1 MTETAMRVSHC
12 RVCDANDW
20 VTVVSYG
27 LMPLANAYLDPAP
40 SYSGERRYPLNL
52 IACRN
57 CWLVSLGHVVDPE
70 VLYRDYFYVSSDSAT
85 MMRHM
90 KRIADT
96 CIQRFEVP
104 ACSLVV
110 ELGSNIGT
118 QLQFFGAAGMR
129 VLGVDPARNLAQE
142 ASGNG
147 IPTIPEFFSIELARQ
162 IYKEQGPAHLLI
174 GRHVFAHV
182 DDLAEIISGARSLLD
197 SESGIFAIE
206 VPYLM
211 DMLAGKQFD
220 TIYHEH
226 LSYFSVGTLSRLF
239 ERHGM
244 RIIDIERFP
253 VHGGSIMVAAAPH
266 EARWPVRPSVPS
278 LLEKEDQEGLS
289 SERRYREFAEATLG
303 VQSSLATLVRRIA
316 SEGKRIVGYGAPAK
330 SSVLLGACGLG
341 AGEIAYCTD
350 TTLLKQG
357 KVLPGT
363 HIPIFPPA
371 HADLH
376 PPDYYLLFA
385 WNYAEEILQKE
396 RAYLA
401 SGGRIIVPLPEPSVV
416 GG

>member
-1 MTETAMRVSHC
+1 MIDAAIRVSHC
-12 RVCDANDW
+12 RACDANDW
-20 VTVVSYG
+20 VPVVSYG
-27 LMPLANAYLDPAP
+27 PMPLANAYLDPAP
-40 SYSGERRYPLNL
+40 SYPGEQRYPLNV

-57 CWLVSLGHVVDPE
+57 CWLLSLDHVVDPE
-70 VLYRDYFYVSSDSAT
+70 VLYRDYSYVSSDSAT
-85 MMRHM
+85 MMGHM
-90 KRIADT
+90 RRIANT
-96 CIQRFEVP
+96 CIQRFEIP
-104 ACSLVV
+104 AHSLVV

-118 QLQFFGAAGMR
+118 QLQFFGVAGMR
-129 VLGVDPARNLAQE
+129 VLGVDPARNLAQV
-142 ASGNG
+142 ASDNG
-147 IPTIPEFFSIELARQ
+147 IPTIPEFFSNELARQ
-162 IYKEQGPAHLLI
+162 ISKEHGPARLFI

-182 DDLAEIISGARSLLD
+182 DNLAEIIAGARSLLD
-197 SESGIFAIE
+197 PESGIFAIE

-253 VHGGSIMVAAAPH
+253 VHGGSIMVAAAPREGH
-266 EARWPVRPSVPS
+266 WRARPAVAS
-278 LLEKEDQEGLS
+278 LLEAEDQEGLS
-289 SERRYREFAEATLG
+289 HETRYRQFAEATRE
-303 VQSSLATLVRRIA
+303 VQSSLASLVRGLA
-316 SEGKRIVGYGAPAK
+316 AQGKRIAGYGATAK

-341 AGEIAYCTD
+341 AREIAYCTD

-363 HIPIFPPA
+363 HIPIFPPS
-371 HADLH
+371 HVDLH
-376 PPDYYLLFA
+376 PTDYYLLFA

-401 SGGRIIVPLPEPSVV
+401 SGGRIIVPLPEPLVV

>member
-1 MTETAMRVSHC
+1 MTEAAIRVSHC

-20 VTVVSYG
+20 APVVSFG
-27 LMPLANAYLDPAP
+27 PMPLANAYLDPAP
-40 SYSGERRYPLNL
+40 SYPAERQYPLNV

-57 CWLVSLGHVVDPE
+57 CWLVSLNHVVDPE
-70 VLYRDYFYVSSDSAT
+70 ILYRDYLYVSSDSAT
-85 MMRHM
+85 MTGHMRH
-90 KRIADT
+90 IADI
-96 CIQRFEVP
+96 CIQRFEIP
-104 ACSLVV
+104 ARSLVV

-118 QLQFFGAAGMR
+118 QLQFFGAADMR
-129 VLGVDPARNLAQE
+129 TLGVDPARNLAQE
-142 ASGNG
+142 ANDKG
-147 IPTIPEFFSIELARQ
+147 IPTIPDFFSHELARR
-162 IYKEQGPAHLLI
+162 ISRDHGPAHLLI

-182 DDLAEIISGARSLLD
+182 NDLAEIIAGARSLLD
-197 SESGIFAIE
+197 PKSGIFVIE
-206 VPYLM
+206 VPYLL

-244 RIIDIERFP
+244 RIIDVERFP

-266 EARWPVRPSVPS
+266 EGRWRVRPSVAS
-278 LLEKEDQEGLS
+278 LLEAEDHEGLS
-289 SERRYREFAEATLG
+289 HETRYRQFAEGTQEVRA
-303 VQSSLATLVRRIA
+303 SLASLVGRLAADGRRIA
-316 SEGKRIVGYGAPAK
+316 GYGAPAK

-341 AGEIAYCTD
+341 ANKIAYCTD

-363 HIPIFPPA
+363 HIPIFPPTHA
-371 HADLH
+371 HLH

-385 WNYAEEILQKE
+385 WTYAEEILQKE
-396 RAYLA
+396 HAYLA
-401 SGGRIIVPLPEPSVV
+401 SGGRIIVPLPDPSVV

>member
-1 MTETAMRVSHC
+1 MTEAAIRVSHC

-20 VTVVSYG
+20 APVVSFG
-27 LMPLANAYLDPAP
+27 PMPLANAYLDPAP
-40 SYSGERRYPLNL
+40 SYPAERQYPLNV

-57 CWLVSLGHVVDPE
+57 CWLVSLDHVVDPE
-70 VLYRDYFYVSSDSAT
+70 ILYRDYLYVSSDSAT
-85 MMRHM
+85 MTGHMRH
-90 KRIADT
+90 IADT
-96 CIQRFEVP
+96 CIERFEIP
-104 ACSLVV
+104 ARSLVV

-129 VLGVDPARNLAQE
+129 MLGVDPARNLAQE
-142 ASGNG
+142 ASDNG
-147 IPTIPEFFSIELARQ
+147 IPTIPDFFSHELARR
-162 IYKEQGPAHLLI
+162 ISKDHGPAHLLI

-182 DDLAEIISGARSLLD
+182 DDLAEIIAGARSLLD
-197 SESGIFAIE
+197 PESGIFVIE
-206 VPYLM
+206 VPYLL

-244 RIIDIERFP
+244 RIIDVERFP

-266 EARWPVRPSVPS
+266 EGRWQVRPAVAS
-278 LLEKEDQEGLS
+278 LLEAEDHEGLS
-289 SERRYREFAEATLG
+289 HETRYRQFAGATQE
-303 VQSSLATLVRRIA
+303 VRASLASLVGRLAAEGRRIA
-316 SEGKRIVGYGAPAK
+316 GYGAPAK

-341 AGEIAYCTD
+341 ANKIAYCTD

-363 HIPIFPPA
+363 HIPIFPPT

-396 RAYLA
+396 HAYLA

>member
-1 MTETAMRVSHC
+1 MIEAAIRISNC
-12 RVCDANDW
+12 RVCDAKDW
-20 VTVVSYG
+20 VPVVSYG
-27 LMPLANAYLDPAP
+27 PMPLANAYLDPAP
-40 SYSGERRYPLNL
+40 CYPAERRYPLNV

-57 CWLVSLGHVVDPE
+57 CWLVSLDHVIDPE

-85 MMRHM
+85 MTGHMRH
-90 KRIADT
+90 IADT
-96 CIQRFEVP
+96 CIQRFEIP
-104 ACSLVV
+104 ARSLVV

-118 QLQFFGAAGMR
+118 QLKFFGGAGMR

-147 IPTIPEFFSIELARQ
+147 IPTIPEFFSNELARQ
-162 IYKEQGPAHLLI
+162 ISKKHGPAHLLI

-182 DDLAEIISGARSLLD
+182 DDLAEIIAGARSLLD
-197 SESGIFAIE
+197 PESGIFAIE

-211 DMLAGKQFD
+211 DMLGGKQFD

-226 LSYFSVGTLSRLF
+226 LSYFSVGTLSLLF

-244 RIIDIERFP
+244 RIVDIERFP

-266 EARWPVRPSVPS
+266 EGRWQVRPAVAS
-278 LLEKEDQEGLS
+278 LLEAEDQEGLS
-289 SERRYREFAEATLG
+289 HEARYRQFAEATRE
-303 VQSSLATLVRRIA
+303 VQASVASLVRELA
-316 SEGKRIVGYGAPAK
+316 AEGKRIAGYGAPAK
-330 SSVLLGACGLG
+330 ASVLLGACGLG
-341 AGEIAYCTD
+341 ASEIAYCTD

-363 HIPIFPPA
+363 HIPIFPPT

-376 PPDYYLLFA
+376 PPDYYLLLA

-396 RAYLA
+396 HAYLA